1 MMLLTRFWYAILSV
15 ALAGAIG
22 SLFVAVHLQ
31 NRLRQADSKVIVE
44 NARETVDWF
53 LRLDAMERVESLGRT
68 ARDNQVVTLLREAR
82 DQDPISTAVRGS
94 LKKILSEHADAFA
107 KDRNDAGTDKNPNMF
122 FAVDSRG
129 RVVASVNFDRPVR
142 EETFEL
148 GGLTAVNEAL
158 HGWVRDDTWVFDRN
172 SMYRI
177 VTRPVVDTVG
187 NLPVGA
193 IIAARS
199 IDDSFARLVS
209 ARTLSNV
216 MFYVAPP
223 DSPATTVA
231 VGKGVAP
238 DSAGTENALF
248 SAVSR
253 SLFETD
259 ESYATLGRTKAPSHQ
274 GEIDLSFRRLEGE
287 SWDLGG
293 GYVVAHKYSPVNGI
307 AGLLTTAS
315 VQDRA
320 TAPVVWMALGAL
332 GALLI
337 GILWTLLE
345 HTLPIARMAREAK
358 RMADGKQEAFVLSRL
373 AGKIRAIA
381 KDANDGFERTLAK
394 GGGSRKPADLEQILG
409 PLPATPQMSAFSF
422 GFTSSGESSSGDN
435 QALFNTMQGRVPTD
449 EEIAGELGAF
459 DEDAHW
465 RQTFEQFIALRE
477 QLGEPTSGLS
487 YEKFTG
493 QLQKN
498 KELLMQKTGCMAVRF
513 TVYEKG
519 GKAALKANPARG
531 E

>member
-1 MMLLTRFWYAILSV
+1 MMLLTRFWYAILAI
-15 ALAGAIG
+15 ALAGAVG
-22 SLFVAVHLQ
+22 SLFVAVQLQ
-31 NRLRQADSKVIVE
+31 NRLRQTDSKTIVE
-44 NARETVDWF
+44 NSRETVDWF
-53 LRLDAMERVESLGRT
+53 LRLDALERAEALART
-68 ARDNQVVTLLREAR
+68 AWDNQVVTLLREAR
-82 DQDPISTAVRGS
+82 DQDPISSQVREA
-94 LKKILSEHADAFA
+94 LRKILTEHADTFA
-107 KDRNDAGTDKNPNMF
+107 KDRNDLGAGKNPNMF

-172 SMYRI
+172 AMYRI
-177 VTRPVVDTVG
+177 VTRPVVDAVG

-193 IIAARS
+193 IVAARS
-199 IDDSFARLVS
+199 IDDSFAKLVS
-209 ARTLSNV
+209 AHTLSNV

-223 DSPATTVA
+223 DNPSTTVA
-231 VGKGVAP
+231 VAKGMAP
-238 DSAGTENALF
+238 DAVGTEGALF

-253 SLFETD
+253 SLFESD
-259 ESYATLGRTKAPSHQ
+259 DSYATLGRTKEPSHQ
-274 GEIDLSFRRLEGE
+274 GDIDLSFRRLEGE

-293 GYVVAHKYSPVNGI
+293 GYVVAHKYSPVKGI

-320 TAPVVWMALGAL
+320 AAPILWMSLFALGAL
-332 GALLI
+332 GI
-337 GILWTLLE
+337 GILWTFLE

-373 AGKIRAIA
+373 SGKMRLIA
-381 KDANDGFERTLAK
+381 KDANDGFERVLAK

-422 GFTSSGESSSGDN
+422 GFTSSGEASAADSGS
-435 QALFNTMQGRVPTD
+435 LFNTTQGRVPTD
-449 EEIAGELGAF
+449 EEIIGEQAGF

-477 QLGEPTSGLS
+477 QLGEPTAGLS
-487 YEKFTG
+487 FDKFTG

-498 KELLMQKTGCMAVRF
+498 KELLMQKTGCKEVRF

-519 GKAALKANPARG
+519 GKAALKANPAKG
-531 E
+531 G